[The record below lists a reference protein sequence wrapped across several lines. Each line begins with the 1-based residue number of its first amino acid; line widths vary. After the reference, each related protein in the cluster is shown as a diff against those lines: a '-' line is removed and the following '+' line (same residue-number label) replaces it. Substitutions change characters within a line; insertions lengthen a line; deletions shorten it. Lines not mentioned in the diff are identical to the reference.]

1 MRTPL
6 TLRKCKLSLRARLI
20 ATVSAVKV
28 VPLVLLAL
36 LTSSTSRSPSA
47 W

>member
-1 MRTPL
+1 MRTPPA
-6 TLRKCKLSLRARLI
+6 LRKSSLRERLI
-20 ATVSAVKV
+20 AAFIAIKV

-36 LTSSTSRSPSA
+36 LTSSPSRSPSA